1 MSVFEH
7 LPCARHYIMC
17 WWYKD
22 ETDEDEW
29 DTGQE
34 YKTKAW
40 IETASS
46 YGETNATGEACA
58 K

>member
-1 MSVFEH
+1 
-7 LPCARHYIMC
+7 MC

-34 YKTKAW
+34 CKTKAW